1 MQVVAK
7 NINDYTRE
15 LKVDLTW
22 EEVQPNFN
30 KAAKAFSK
38 KIKMPGFRPGRVP
51 MERLLSQFQANI
63 EAEFMDANFQ
73 KYYLA
78 AVQEKKLMPVNKAE
92 IKDVDFRMN
101 QDFSFTATFEV
112 EPEIVIPNMK
122 KNSLQVN
129 RTNYLHDDQDIE
141 DAILQLRKAQASIV
155 TIEDGAKEGDYLVCS
170 LQKLDD
176 SGVPIIGKKFENQYL
191 RVGNGS
197 FTDDQKDKLIGLKS
211 GETARLRLPVNEDGG
226 DADYDLVVDR
236 VERENLPELND
247 DFIKTVNPDLNSVD
261 SLRKD
266 VEKKII
272 ENFKE
277 RSQTAYERELS
288 DKAIDFVNPAFAPS
302 MVENYLENLVE
313 DVKKQ
318 NNGEPMD
325 EAKVKEQYKSV
336 AERNVKWYSIRKEII
351 NLQEMKVE
359 KEDVEK
365 EIIRLIQRTPKSE
378 KEIKRFYKKPSNK
391 KRIEDDLMEKK
402 ILNYLEQFTQVKEVD
417 VETKKLR
424 ENANV
429 N

>member
-318 NNGEPMD
+318 NNGEPLD

-336 AERNVKWYSIRKEII
+336 AERNVKWYSIRREII
-351 NLQEMKVE
+351 NSQEMKVE
-359 KEDVEK
+359 KEDVEE
-365 EIIRLIQRTPKSE
+365 EISRLIQRTPKSE